1 MTKLV
6 ILTIAVFTALIAYT
20 MYLLRAQ
27 KLSPHI
33 TVRWIMVEVLALLLV
48 VFWQYL
54 PFFTWT
60 SAMPDRKLL
69 LLVTLGAGIVLIW
82 LLLYSFVYISTH
94 TRQIKILTQELA
106 LLRQKLQAA
115 GIDDGSTVPRRLPSM
130 EREEAAP
137 FLTKKNVLHT
147 AGATFA
153 LAWAFACLLLYYY
166 RHTFPDAVKAFLRAN
181 YLE

>member
-1 MTKLV
+1 MTRLT
-6 ILTIAVFTALIAYT
+6 ILTIIVFTALICYT
-20 MYLLRAQ
+20 MHLLRTE

-33 TVRWIMVEVLALLLV
+33 AVRWIMVEIFALLLI

-54 PFFTWT
+54 PFFKYT
-60 SAMPDRKLL
+60 SAMPDRVLL
-69 LLVTLGAGIVLIW
+69 LLVTMGAGVVLIW

-115 GIDDGSTVPRRLPSM
+115 GIDDGSATPHSASRP
-130 EREEAAP
+130 
-137 FLTKKNVLHT
+137 KKNESFPVL
-147 AGATFA
+147 ATLA
-153 LAWAFACLLLYYY
+153 LVWAFGCLFLYYD
-166 RHTFPDAVKAFLRAN
+166 RWNFPDVVKAFLRAN